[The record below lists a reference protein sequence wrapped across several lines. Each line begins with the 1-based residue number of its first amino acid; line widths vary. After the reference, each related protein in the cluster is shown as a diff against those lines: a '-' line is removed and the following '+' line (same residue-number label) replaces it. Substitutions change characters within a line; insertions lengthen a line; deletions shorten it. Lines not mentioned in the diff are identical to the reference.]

1 MQTEESSAQF
11 CLRLFKLNS
20 SKLLMKLMVLQ
31 WQGVKKKRIKL
42 RDYFFNVS
50 KGNFKH
56 KCNEE
61 VIMVPSKTLGK
72 LFCRKGINVKSI
84 QILELDG
91 GLESADSTQ
100 NTMISAT
107 SLR

>member
-1 MQTEESSAQF
+1 MARSE
-11 CLRLFKLNS
+11 K
-20 SKLLMKLMVLQ
+20 
-31 WQGVKKKRIKL
+31 KKKRIKL

-61 VIMVPSKTLGK
+61 VIIVPSKTLGK
-72 LFCRKGINVKSI
+72 FFCWKGINVKSI